1 VVDAHAHLYQA
12 PQREFSDSA
21 HISGESSLLS
31 ILLLFFADIISL
43 LVVET
48 SVLPGVFVLD
58 NGPSLCPDVIEVKM
72 FAFLA
77 LTLEMA
83 QTGGVLDEMEQL
95 HCPFYGQMMVHLGYY
110 HKPQFLHFVDN
121 GRNVVDR
128 MDESCDRLWT
138 I

>member
-1 VVDAHAHLYQA
+1 
-12 PQREFSDSA
+12 
-21 HISGESSLLS
+21 
-31 ILLLFFADIISL
+31 
-43 LVVET
+43 
-48 SVLPGVFVLD
+48 
-58 NGPSLCPDVIEVKM
+58 M

-83 QTGGVLDEMEQL
+83 LTGGVLDEMEHL
-95 HCPFYGQMMVHLGYY
+95 HCPFYGKMMVHLRYY

-128 MDESCDRLWT
+128 MDGSCDRLWT